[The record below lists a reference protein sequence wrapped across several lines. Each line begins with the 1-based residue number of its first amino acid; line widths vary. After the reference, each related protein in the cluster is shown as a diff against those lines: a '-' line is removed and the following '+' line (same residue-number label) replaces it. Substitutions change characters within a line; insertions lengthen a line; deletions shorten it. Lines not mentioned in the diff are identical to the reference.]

1 MSIEKR
7 ASLLSRSARTL
18 IGDIPCPGLQIKVF
32 QTLGGYA
39 LQDAIDIKVLQTL
52 GMARDRP
59 SPYERRGFKPR
70 LPGMRCCAYLHR
82 ARAPHLALFER
93 V

>member
-18 IGDIPCPGLQIKVF
+18 IGDIPCHGLQIKVF

-39 LQDAIDIKVLQTL
+39 LQGL
-52 GMARDRP
+52 
-59 SPYERRGFKPR
+59 
-70 LPGMRCCAYLHR
+70 
-82 ARAPHLALFER
+82 
-93 V
+93 

>member
-1 MSIEKR
+1 MSIEER
-7 ASLLSRSARTL
+7 ASRVSRSARTL

-39 LQDAIDIKVLQTL
+39 VQDAIDIKVLQTL

-59 SPYERRGFKPR
+59 SPYGSW
-70 LPGMRCCAYLHR
+70 
-82 ARAPHLALFER
+82 ARFG
-93 V
+93 